1 MVQFNFTYDANVSIE
16 QRIGFQMA
24 AAIWSSFLTDDIEVN
39 LHIGATDRLDNG
51 NAVGGA
57 IPIFHNQTY
66 GVFGEY
72 YEKDISSS
80 ADDQAD
86 ESLQS
91 GNTVD
96 LSVNGELVSGNTE
109 ILLTSAQAKALGM
122 DQAVTL
128 SNGTTWDRNLLN
140 PDALDGYIVTNTSF
154 DWSYDFSRSGEAT
167 EGTLDFL
174 SMALHEIG
182 HNLGFVSGLDGTID
196 FETLHSGKNQV
207 SDFTALDL
215 FRHTVDTAEI
225 ENPDGSVSNVSIGG
239 NAYFSIDGGITN
251 LGDFSTGQDK
261 ENGGD
266 GFQASHWK
274 RLQNAMGIMDPTLA
288 YKERL
293 SLSELDLQAM
303 DVLGYD
309 INYDVLNT
317 GLDFS
322 TLLLQAEQSVAEDLG
337 FDSSVLTANREGSL
351 YTMGYGQWWQ
361 IFEQQ
366 MLEMGYGQWWQILE
380 AGYEQWKQQQDDP
393 TQMLEM
399 GYGQWWQAF
408 EDQLLEMGYG
418 QWWQEFEQDML
429 QMGYGQWW
437 QVFEMGYGQ
446 WWQKL
451 ETYFSTLDGVDG
463 VDAQETGGETIDQS
477 GSETSVVVSGGD
489 ADDILAGSSFRDL
502 MSGGGGDDL
511 IDGKEGS
518 DNILGEAG
526 NDILYGWDGD
536 DKLYGGTGDDFV
548 SGEAGNDKLYGE
560 EGADILAG
568 GFGNDLLDGGEGK
581 DLLKGDAGSDV
592 LDGGEGNDDVDGG
605 EGNDIVIG
613 GSGED
618 IVSGSRG
625 DDVLYGDD
633 YIAAVDTDEPISLEE
648 LSELAGFIT
657 AVEKPPIDFWVRLEA
672 EDFKLKNFNVE
683 EQAIASGNNII
694 STGGRG
700 EAKTSFSGP
709 TGIYDIIVGYYDEK
723 DGKGDLELEVGSKKD
738 EQKFEW
744 ILDQDFKLDTIGIE
758 NFTTYTIRGIELE
771 AGKEIKIKGK
781 ADKEE
786 FIRLDYIDIVS
797 STKDTAFAEAQFYNG
812 SFYLESKTKTYTEAA
827 VLGGDFI
834 KEVEKESAE
843 GYWLNNALGTYKDVI
858 KVDVSSS
865 QFNLVLDEATLSSD
879 MLRIEAESFDLSGD
893 YKVED
898 RNNSASGK
906 AAIEI
911 SGKGSGQATA
921 LFTGESGIYDIY
933 VNYSDDGDKEARATF
948 GINGEVIDQWSF
960 DADEAITE
968 HRGVGTQIS
977 INYGDTITLNG
988 WADDK
993 EKALIDYVEFV
1004 SVEDTQEGEE
1014 DIASTPS
1021 DFRIEAED
1029 VAWGGK
1035 AKIKEKDYASGD
1047 ELQEVEE
1054 YAYAT
1059 TVFTGESGLYDIS
1072 IGYDDEGKGEAEF
1085 TMSHANKTLGYW
1097 YLNEG
1102 QKDEVNTQT
1111 LSTAVYVSN
1120 GDSLSFNTGEEKF
1133 KIDYIDFTPVYS
1145 ATNASSNNQT
1155 SAPTGDVVLIEAED
1169 IWFNG
1174 TGSIMNGSSASGG
1187 SYAAINE
1194 ATGSTLFEGETGY
1207 YDIVVSYLDNNDPDA
1222 RLTIQVNEEQ
1232 QDQWLTNQTGT
1243 NTFVERTVASGIHL
1257 TNSSDYLQIIGATNN
1272 DSLAYVDYVKL
1283 VKVDPS
1289 NDTTEVVT
1297 TDESTNSDIL
1307 RGGQGNDTI
1316 YGGEGNDVLYGE
1328 DEFDS
1333 GRLSASNSSDVLIGG
1348 EGNDRLYGN
1357 SGNDVIYGSDQS
1369 DSAPAAKSATLTFEQ
1384 GVDGYN
1390 GAADTILDSYYW
1402 NNYGSLT
1409 SLYVDARNGYPIQSL
1424 LKFDDLFGDQAGQI
1438 ELDDNITSATIE
1450 LTVTDAGDSFA
1461 VYEMLQGWSESSTW
1475 GSMNNGIQTNG
1486 YEAKSSAITSTGWVN
1501 TGTLTIDVTESLR
1514 AWQADPTANQGWAF
1528 ITEGYNGVKIA
1539 STESSDGPRL
1549 IVEKGTTT
1557 SATDTNDNDQL
1568 FGGTG
1573 NDQLSG
1579 GIGNDRLEGAD
1590 AIAHG
1595 SSEYDILGGGLGSDT
1610 FVLGTSAQS
1619 YYLGGGDSDYALI
1632 QDFDATVDT
1641 LELSGSAG
1649 NYTQQQQG
1657 NQLRLLKG
1665 QDLVAVFENTST
1677 LDLNSQSVVF
1687 V

>member
-39 LHIGATDRLDNG
+39 LHIGATDGLDNG

-154 DWSYDFSRSGEAT
+154 DWNYDFSRSGEAT

-581 DLLKGDAGSDV
+581 DLLKGDAGNDV

-618 IVSGSRG
+618 LVSGGRG

-672 EDFKLKNFNVE
+672 EDFKLKNFNIE
-683 EQAIASGNNII
+683 DQAISSGNSLI

-700 EAKTSFSGP
+700 DAKTKFSGP
-709 TGIYDIIVGYYDEK
+709 TGVYDVIVGYYDEK
-723 DGKGDLELEVGSKKD
+723 DGEGEIEVEIGSKKD
-738 EQKFEW
+738 KQKFEW
-744 ILDQDFKLDTIGIE
+744 TLDQDLKNETAGID
-758 NFTTYTIRGIELE
+758 NFTTYTIRGVELE
-771 AGKEIKIKGK
+771 AGEEIKIKGE
-781 ADKEE
+781 AEDAE
-786 FIRLDYIDIVS
+786 FIRLDYLDII
-797 STKDTAFAEAQFYNG
+797 STTEGSAFADAQFYNG
-812 SFYLESKTKTYTEAA
+812 SFYLESQTKTHAEAA
-827 VLGGDFI
+827 TFGGEYV

-843 GYWLNNALGTYKDVI
+843 AYWLNNTLGQSKNII
-858 KVDVSSS
+858 KVDVSDS
-865 QFNLVLDEATLSSD
+865 QFNLVLDEAALGAND
-879 MLRIEAESFDLSGD
+879 ALRIEAESFELSGE
-893 YKVED
+893 YEIED
-898 RNNSASGK
+898 RTDFASGK
-906 AAIEI
+906 AVIE
-911 SGKGSGQATA
+911 SDGYGQATT
-921 LFTGESGIYDIY
+921 LFTGESGVYDVFVSY
-933 VNYSDDGDKEARATF
+933 LDDGKKEARAAF
-948 GINGEVIDQWSF
+948 GINGQTLDQWSF
-960 DADEAITE
+960 DATDEMAE
-968 HRGVGTQIS
+968 YRAVGTQITL
-977 INYGDTITLNG
+977 NYGDTINLSG
-988 WADDK
+988 WKDGS
-993 EKALIDYVEFV
+993 EKAQIDYVEFV
-1004 SVEDTQEGEE
+1004 VSEDTDVLGEGEE
-1014 DIASTPS
+1014 ASVPQLEKV
-1021 DFRIEAED
+1021 RIEAED
-1029 VAWGGK
+1029 LSWGGEVK
-1035 AKIKEKDYASGD
+1035 RKDASYASGQ
-1047 ELQEVEE
+1047 ELLEVKKD
-1054 YAYAT
+1054 AYTSTA
-1059 TVFTGESGLYDIS
+1059 FTGESGLYNIELS
-1072 IGYDDEGKGEAEF
+1072 YTSKEDDSKLSMWLEGNKLGSWNLLEGKDDQIR
-1085 TMSHANKTLGYW
+1085 NKTLTT
-1097 YLNEG
+1097 
-1102 QKDEVNTQT
+1102 EVFI
-1111 LSTAVYVSN
+1111 SN
-1120 GDSLSFNTGEEKF
+1120 GQQLSFQTGEEKF
-1133 KIDYIDFTPVYS
+1133 KIDYIDFTPVQT
-1145 ATNASSNNQT
+1145 ATDVSSDNQT
-1155 SAPTGDVVLIEAED
+1155 SMATGDIILLEAEN
-1169 IWFNG
+1169 IQFSG
-1174 TGSIMNGSSASGG
+1174 IGSITNGSNASGG
-1187 SYAAINE
+1187 RYASMFE
-1194 ATGSTLFEGETGY
+1194 ASGTTLFQGETGY
-1207 YDIVVSYLDNNDPDA
+1207 YDIVVSYFDHHAAATQLSVS
-1222 RLTIQVNEEQ
+1222 LNEEE
-1232 QDQWLTNQTGT
+1232 QDRWQPNQTGS
-1243 NTFVERTVASGIHL
+1243 NTFVERTVASGVLL
-1257 TNSSDYLQIIGATNN
+1257 TNNSDYLQINSAG
-1272 DSLAYVDYVKL
+1272 SGVSYVDYIKL
-1283 VKVDPS
+1283 VKIESP
-1289 NDTTEVVT
+1289 TEVVVNT
-1297 TDESTNSDIL
+1297 EASTNGDII
-1307 RGGQGNDTI
+1307 RGGQGNDTL

-1333 GRLSASNSSDVLIGG
+1333 GRLSASNSSDILIGG

-1357 SGNDVIYGSDQS
+1357 SGNDVIYGNDQS

-1486 YEAKSSAITSTGWVN
+1486 YEAQSSAITSTGWVN